1 MQDTIKINGI
11 QIYQPDEGLQS
22 SFETTYTS
30 DSTRVQ
36 SGVMHATPLFTVEQF
51 SYSATDVPIED
62 VKIILQQIIKGNPF
76 TLHYYSPFYGK
87 WRDDIFRVGK
97 GQYSIGSLKADEEK
111 IETLSFN
118 MTGDNPI

>member
-11 QIYQPDEGLQS
+11 EIYQPDEGLQS

-62 VKIILQQIIKGNPF
+62 VKIILQQIIKGNHF
-76 TLHYYSPFYGK
+76 TLHYYSPFYGR

>member
-22 SFETTYTS
+22 SFETTYSS
-30 DSTRVQ
+30 DSGRVQ

-51 SYSATDVPIED
+51 SYSATDVPIDD
-62 VKIILQQIIKGNPF
+62 VKVILQQIIKGNPF
-76 TLHYYSPFYGK
+76 TLHYYSPFYGR

-97 GQYSIGSLKADEEK
+97 GQYSIGSLKENGEK
-111 IETLSFN
+111 IESLSFN

>member
-22 SFETTYTS
+22 SFETTYSS
-30 DSTRVQ
+30 DSGRVQ

-51 SYSATDVPIED
+51 SYSATDVPIDD
-62 VKIILQQIIKGNPF
+62 VKVILQQIIKGNPF
-76 TLHYYSPFYGK
+76 TLHYFSPYYGR
-87 WRDDIFRVGK
+87 WRDDAFRVGK
-97 GQYSIGSLKADEEK
+97 GQYSIGSLKENGEK
-111 IETLSFN
+111 IESLSFN

>member
-11 QIYQPDEGLQS
+11 EIYQPDKGLQS
-22 SFETTYTS
+22 SFETTYSS
-30 DSTRVQ
+30 DSGRVQ
-36 SGVMHATPLFTVEQF
+36 SGAMHATPLFTVEQF
-51 SYSATDVPIED
+51 SYSATDVPIDD
-62 VKIILQQIIKGNPF
+62 VKVILQQIIKGNPF
-76 TLHYYSPFYGK
+76 ELHYYSPYYGK

-111 IETLSFN
+111 IESFSFN

>member
-11 QIYQPDEGLQS
+11 EIFQPDAGLQA

-36 SGVMHATPLFTVEQF
+36 SGVMHATPMFTVEQF
-51 SYSATDVPIED
+51 SYTATDIPLED
-62 VKIILQQIIKGNPF
+62 AKVIIQQVIKGDPF
-76 TLHYYSPFYGK
+76 TLHYLSIYYGS

-97 GQYSIGSLKADEEK
+97 GQYSIGKIVEGEEK
-111 IETLSFN
+111 LESLSFN
-118 MTGDNPI
+118 MTGDNPL